1 MNLFNLFAT
10 ISLDKADYD
19 KGVKEATDQGE
30 SLASNLGSGLAKA
43 GQVAAKGLA
52 VIGTAATGAVAGLL
66 ALESSTEEYRIAQG
80 KLNTAFEAAG
90 YGAETAQEA
99 YNAFYG
105 ILGDTDTATEASQ
118 LLAKL
123 ADSEEDVAT
132 WTNIAAGV
140 SGTFGDSLPI
150 EGLIEASNET
160 AKVGQVTGV
169 LADALNWAG
178 ISEDEFNAKLEAC
191 SSESERNQ
199 LIMDTLSG
207 TYDEAS
213 EAFYRNNEAL
223 VESRKNQ
230 AQLDATLA
238 TLGQTVSNVKNRF
251 LSEML
256 PTISQVVTAFS
267 DMINGVEGADQ
278 EFSTAVQGMVA
289 SIVSSLPQFLDFGV
303 QIIASLLSGI
313 LQSIPTLVAAVP
325 QVVSSIVSALS
336 TLIPQVLEQGVNLL
350 RQFANGIETGLPE
363 MVARLPE
370 IIQSFVQFITDNL
383 PSILEQGVEII
394 NSLVNGIIDSIP
406 VMLESLPEIITSFI
420 QFITDN
426 LPTIIDAGIDIL
438 LNLVSGIVSAIP
450 RMIAAIPK
458 IIRAY
463 TEGIASA
470 FPKIIQSGVKLLQ
483 QFWEGIASNIPELV
497 SNLPQI
503 IDAIIDGIGN
513 LMGGIVD
520 VGKNIV
526 RGLWEGISSM
536 GGWIGEKVG
545 GFFDGIVGGVMDFLG
560 INSPSKLFRD
570 EIGKNIGL
578 GVAAG
583 LEDSEDEA
591 VRAASDLAKSVYDQS
606 VEWLDRQSK
615 YQKFSLQ
622 DQLDVWKAIQSQF
635 IEGSEQYADAEEE
648 IFDLRQKIRE
658 EELEAEEAFRSK
670 VEEINQNIVDIENSY
685 QEALSSRA
693 REIFNSYSLFDSI
706 PERQEVAGESLISNL
721 QSQISTMEEF
731 YSGLDELTQR
741 GVGEGLVQEIRE
753 MGPDA
758 ANQLSALLALS
769 DEKLSE
775 YADLYKEKQD
785 LANSVAMEELKG
797 LREETTAE
805 IESQLEELTV
815 LYNQQAPEV
824 GLAFSTGLANGI
836 RSGMSLVTSA
846 AEAVARAA
854 EAAVRSATDT
864 HSPSRVFEKIGG
876 YMAEGLALGWENEI
890 GKVRQDISRGM
901 DFGTASVDFASSGLG
916 IASAGM
922 VNGISSAVQSAGGA
936 ASYTFNLLFPDYT
949 KLASYT
955 FQPMVDYAK
964 ANGTPILSPS

>member
-30 SLASNLGSGLAKA
+30 SLASKLGSGLAKA

-230 AQLDATLA
+230 AQLNATLA

-303 QIIASLLSGI
+303 QIIASLISGI

-336 TLIPQVLEQGVNLL
+336 TLFPQVLEAGANLL

-438 LNLVSGIVSAIP
+438 LNLVSGIVDAIP
-450 RMIAAIPK
+450 RMVAALPD
-458 IIRAY
+458 IISAF
-463 TEGIASA
+463 TGGIADA
-470 FPKIIQSGVKLLQ
+470 FPDIIESGVELLQ
-483 QFWEGIASNIPELV
+483 KFWEGIASNIPELV
-497 SNLPQI
+497 SNLPEI

-536 GGWIGEKVG
+536 FGWIGEKVG
-545 GFFDGIVGGVMDFLG
+545 GFFDNLFGGVEEHEE
-560 INSPSKLFRD
+560 INSPSKKWAQIEKYDAQGFGKGFSD
-570 EIGKNIGL
+570 EFGH
-578 GVAAG
+578 
-583 LEDSEDEA
+583 
-591 VRAASDLAKSVYDQS
+591 
-606 VEWLDRQSK
+606 
-615 YQKFSLQ
+615 
-622 DQLDVWKAIQSQF
+622 
-635 IEGSEQYADAEEE
+635 
-648 IFDLRQKIRE
+648 IR
-658 EELEAEEAFRSK
+658 R
-670 VEEINQNIVDIENSY
+670 DIES
-685 QEALSSRA
+685 
-693 REIFNSYSLFDSI
+693 
-706 PERQEVAGESLISNL
+706 
-721 QSQISTMEEF
+721 
-731 YSGLDELTQR
+731 
-741 GVGEGLVQEIRE
+741 
-753 MGPDA
+753 
-758 ANQLSALLALS
+758 
-769 DEKLSE
+769 
-775 YADLYKEKQD
+775 
-785 LANSVAMEELKG
+785 
-797 LREETTAE
+797 
-805 IESQLEELTV
+805 
-815 LYNQQAPEV
+815 
-824 GLAFSTGLANGI
+824 
-836 RSGMSLVTSA
+836 
-846 AEAVARAA
+846 
-854 EAAVRSATDT
+854 
-864 HSPSRVFEKIGG
+864 
-876 YMAEGLALGWENEI
+876 
-890 GKVRQDISRGM
+890 GM
-901 DFGTASVDFASSGLG
+901 DFGTATVDFASSGLG
-916 IASAGM
+916 VASSGM